1 MAGYRVLCAVLS
13 AILFVVAV
21 NYVDANCENA
31 TQFATAADCWGPLLT
46 VGNTS
51 LCNASASQ
59 CRMLLDEV
67 LANCTSTV
75 CPISI
80 HVAVIHLFLLT
91 IQDVRYAVQV
101 QQGLDTI
108 CNAPAGCFNASRD
121 IQRDASCDNSRVNLT
136 TGEPIQPSDVCY
148 GNCRT
153 MLDSVVAECG
163 NVSILILNSYIARSP
178 VSHSYLLDY
187 HMIVG

>member
-46 VGNTS
+46 VGHIS

-80 HVAVIHLFLLT
+80 HVAVIHLT
-91 IQDVRYAVQV
+91 IQDVRYVQV
-101 QQGLDTI
+101 QQGIDTI

-121 IQRDASCDNSRVNLT
+121 IQRDTSCDNSRVNLT

-163 NVSILILNSYIARSP
+163 NVSSLA
-178 VSHSYLLDY
+178 SHSYLLDY